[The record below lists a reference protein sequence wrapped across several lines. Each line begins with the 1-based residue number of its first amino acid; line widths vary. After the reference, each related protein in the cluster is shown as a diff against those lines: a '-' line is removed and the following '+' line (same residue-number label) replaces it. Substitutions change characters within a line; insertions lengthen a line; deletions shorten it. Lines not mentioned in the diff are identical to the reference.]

1 MKRINNFSKGIKST
15 MKGSEVSDREE
26 LKNMIYKMIEKSHLY
41 KKLKEPDVYD
51 DRGTKIYLK
60 ELLEITGYMVAI
72 SENFIVDSNFV
83 TSIKKL
89 TELNELREQL
99 NEEIIRINKQISEKK
114 SFNESE
120 SNEQEEIKETVRREI
135 EKLEKELSVK
145 KGKYEADT
153 KAVNEI
159 SEKVLGRIENLKNT
173 CESDCKELMFLKALI
188 SDKDVD
194 FDIEDVK
201 NLAFHLYRSENSANI
216 KATIQNFNAIFGQMD
231 NILDLC
237 DRYFMA
243 GKLITEDY
251 FNNMYEA
258 VFSESNV
265 DLSQYDDKIDSFI
278 TEDLSY
284 SNRSFERTVYNDDNT
299 VSIRLSVPHYW
310 SLLKSLQLIK
320 DMKNTPKTNKNRIL
334 EFKELLN
341 SIESESG
348 KENDNDNVENAVI
361 RELKTD
367 DIGEEVSLNNSNAKE
382 VNEKPSEENVIK
394 EEKDISNSKD
404 KVVDKKKNIIIKR
417 INSYIEKKDMLLFNI
432 LEDYLKK
439 NIYLINDEEV
449 RKLIYDSGLDKLQD
463 LIEKYGDN

>member
-1 MKRINNFSKGIKST
+1 MKRINNFSKGIRST

-26 LKNMIYKMIEKSHLY
+26 LKNMIYKMIEKSYLY

-51 DRGTKIYLK
+51 DRGNKIYLK
-60 ELLEITGYMVAI
+60 ELLEITGYMVTI

-83 TSIKKL
+83 QSIKKL
-89 TELNELREQL
+89 TELNEAREEI

-114 SFNESE
+114 SFVDSE
-120 SNEQEEIKETVRREI
+120 SNTQEEIKENVRREI

-145 KGKYEADT
+145 KGRYEADT
-153 KAVNEI
+153 KTVNEI
-159 SEKVLGRIENLKNT
+159 SEKVLDRIENLKKN

-201 NLAFHLYRSENSANI
+201 NLAFHLYRSGNSANM
-216 KATIQNFNAIFGQMD
+216 KATIQNFNAIFGQAD

-237 DRYFMA
+237 ERYFMA

-258 VFSESNV
+258 VFSEANA
-265 DLSQYDDKIDSFI
+265 DLSQYDNKIDSFI

-284 SNRSFERTVYNDDNT
+284 RDRSFESTVHNEDNT

-320 DMKNTPKTNKNRIL
+320 DMKNAPETNKNRIL

-341 SIESESG
+341 SIET
-348 KENDNDNVENAVI
+348 ENENDNVENTVI

-367 DIGEEVSLNNSNAKE
+367 DIGEEVSLNNNNSDE
-382 VNEKPSEENVIK
+382 VNEKPSEETAVK
-394 EEKDISNSKD
+394 EETDTINSKD
-404 KVVDKKKNIIIKR
+404 KVVDKKKNIVIKR
-417 INSYIEKKDMLLFNI
+417 INSYIEKKNMMYFNL

-439 NIYLINDEEV
+439 NVYLINDEEV
-449 RKLIYDSGLDKLQD
+449 RKLIYDSKLDKLQD

>member
-1 MKRINNFSKGIKST
+1 MKRINNFSKGIRST

-26 LKNMIYKMIEKSHLY
+26 LKNMVYKMIEKSYLY

-60 ELLEITGYMVAI
+60 ELLEITGYMVTI
-72 SENFIVDSNFV
+72 SENFIVDSSFV
-83 TSIKKL
+83 KSIKKL
-89 TELNELREQL
+89 TELNESREQL
-99 NEEIIRINKQISEKK
+99 NKEILKINKQISEKK
-114 SFNESE
+114 AFIDSE
-120 SNEQEEIKETVRREI
+120 SNTQEEIKENVRREI

-145 KGKYEADT
+145 KGRYEADT
-153 KAVNEI
+153 KTVNEI
-159 SEKVLGRIENLKNT
+159 SEKVLGRIEKLKEN

-201 NLAFHLYRSENSANI
+201 NLAFHLYRSGNSANM
-216 KATIQNFNAIFGQMD
+216 KATIQNFNAIFGQAD

-237 DRYFMA
+237 ERYFMA

-251 FNNMYEA
+251 FDNMYKA
-258 VFSESNV
+258 VFNEADV

-284 SNRSFERTVYNDDNT
+284 RDRSFESTVHNEDNT

-310 SLLKSLQLIK
+310 SLLKSLQLLK
-320 DMKNTPKTNKNRIL
+320 DMRNSPETNKNRIL

-341 SIESESG
+341 FIDTETE
-348 KENDNDNVENAVI
+348 KENDGENTVI

-367 DIGEEVSLNNSNAKE
+367 DIGEEVSLNNT
-382 VNEKPSEENVIK
+382 EEIK
-394 EEKDISNSKD
+394 EKSSDENTVKEKTDTINPKD
-404 KVVDKKKNIIIKR
+404 KGIDKKKNIIIKR
-417 INSYIEKKDMLLFNI
+417 ITSYIEKKDILLFNI

-439 NIYLINDEEV
+439 NVYLINDEEV
-449 RKLIYDSGLDKLQD
+449 RKLIYDSGLDKLQG

>member
-1 MKRINNFSKGIKST
+1 MKRINNFSKGIRST

-26 LKNMIYKMIEKSHLY
+26 LKNMIYKMIEKSYLY

-60 ELLEITGYMVAI
+60 ELLEITGYMVTI

-89 TELNELREQL
+89 TELNESREQL
-99 NEEIIRINKQISEKK
+99 NKEILKINKQISEKK
-114 SFNESE
+114 AFIDSE
-120 SNEQEEIKETVRREI
+120 SNTQEEIKENVRREMD
-135 EKLEKELSVK
+135 KLEKELSVK
-145 KGKYEADT
+145 KGRYEADT
-153 KAVNEI
+153 KTVNEI
-159 SEKVLGRIENLKNT
+159 SEKVLGRIEKLKEN
-173 CESDCKELMFLKALI
+173 CESDCKELMFLKTLM

-201 NLAFHLYRSENSANI
+201 NLAFHLYRSGNAANM
-216 KATIQNFNAIFGQMD
+216 KATIQNFNAIFGQTN
-231 NILDLC
+231 NILELC
-237 DRYFMA
+237 ERYFMA

-251 FNNMYEA
+251 FDNMYSA
-258 VFSESNV
+258 VFNEANA

-284 SNRSFERTVYNDDNT
+284 RDRSFESTVHNEDNT

-310 SLLKSLQLIK
+310 SLLKSLQLVK
-320 DMKNTPKTNKNRIL
+320 DMKNAPETNKNRIL

-341 SIESESG
+341 FIETE
-348 KENDNDNVENAVI
+348 KENDGENTVI
-361 RELKTD
+361 RELKAD
-367 DIGEEVSLNNSNAKE
+367 DIGEEVSLNNTEE
-382 VNEKPSEENVIK
+382 VNEKSSDENTVK
-394 EEKDISNSKD
+394 EKTDTINPKD
-404 KVVDKKKNIIIKR
+404 KVTDKKKNIIIKR
-417 INSYIEKKDMLLFNI
+417 ITSYIEKKDILLFNI

-439 NIYLINDEEV
+439 NVYLINDEEV

>member
-1 MKRINNFSKGIKST
+1 MKRINNFSKGIRST

-26 LKNMIYKMIEKSHLY
+26 LKNMIYKMIEKSYLY

-51 DRGTKIYLK
+51 DRGIKIYLK
-60 ELLEITGYMVAI
+60 ELLEITGYMVTI
-72 SENFIVDSNFV
+72 SENFIVDSSFV
-83 TSIKKL
+83 KSIKKL
-89 TELNELREQL
+89 TELNESREQL

-114 SFNESE
+114 SFVDSE
-120 SNEQEEIKETVRREI
+120 SNTQEEIKENVRREI

-145 KGKYEADT
+145 KGRYETDT

-159 SEKVLGRIENLKNT
+159 SEKVLGRIEKLKEN

-201 NLAFHLYRSENSANI
+201 NLAFHLYRSGNSANM
-216 KATIQNFNAIFGQMD
+216 KATIQNYNAIFGQTD
-231 NILDLC
+231 NILELC
-237 DRYFMA
+237 ERYFMA

-258 VFSESNV
+258 VFNEANV

-284 SNRSFERTVYNDDNT
+284 SNRSFESTVHNEDNT

-320 DMKNTPKTNKNRIL
+320 DMKNAPETNKNRIL

-341 SIESESG
+341 SIET
-348 KENDNDNVENAVI
+348 ENENDNVENTVI

-367 DIGEEVSLNNSNAKE
+367 DIGEEVSLNNNNSDE
-382 VNEKPSEENVIK
+382 VNEKPSEETAVK
-394 EEKDISNSKD
+394 EETDTINSKD
-404 KVVDKKKNIIIKR
+404 KVVDKKKNIVIKR
-417 INSYIEKKDMLLFNI
+417 INSYIEKKNMMYFNL

-439 NIYLINDEEV
+439 NVYLINDEEV
-449 RKLIYDSGLDKLQD
+449 RKLIYDSKLDKLQD

>member
-1 MKRINNFSKGIKST
+1 MKRINNFSKGIRST

-60 ELLEITGYMVAI
+60 ELLEITGYMVTI

-83 TSIKKL
+83 QSIKKL
-89 TELNELREQL
+89 TELNEAREEI

-114 SFNESE
+114 SFVDSE
-120 SNEQEEIKETVRREI
+120 SNTQEEIKENVRREI

-145 KGKYEADT
+145 KGRYEADT
-153 KAVNEI
+153 KTVNEI
-159 SEKVLGRIENLKNT
+159 SEKVLDRIENLKKN

-201 NLAFHLYRSENSANI
+201 NLAFHLYRSGNSANM
-216 KATIQNFNAIFGQMD
+216 KATIQNYNAIFGQTD
-231 NILDLC
+231 NILELC
-237 DRYFMA
+237 ERYFMA

-251 FNNMYEA
+251 FDNMYEA
-258 VFSESNV
+258 VFNEANV

-284 SNRSFERTVYNDDNT
+284 SNRSFESTVHNEDNT

-320 DMKNTPKTNKNRIL
+320 DMKNAPETNKNRIL

-341 SIESESG
+341 SIET
-348 KENDNDNVENAVI
+348 ENENDNVENTVI

-367 DIGEEVSLNNSNAKE
+367 DIGEEVSLNNNNSDE
-382 VNEKPSEENVIK
+382 VNEKPSEETAVK
-394 EEKDISNSKD
+394 EETDTINSKD
-404 KVVDKKKNIIIKR
+404 KVVDKKKNIVIKR
-417 INSYIEKKDMLLFNI
+417 INSYIEKKNMMYFNL

-439 NIYLINDEEV
+439 NVYLINDEEV
-449 RKLIYDSGLDKLQD
+449 RKLIYDSKLDKLQD

>member
-1 MKRINNFSKGIKST
+1 MKRINNFSKGIRST

-26 LKNMIYKMIEKSHLY
+26 LKNMIYKMIEKSYLY

-60 ELLEITGYMVAI
+60 ELLEITGYMVTI

-83 TSIKKL
+83 QSIKKL
-89 TELNELREQL
+89 TELNEAREEI

-114 SFNESE
+114 SFVDSE
-120 SNEQEEIKETVRREI
+120 SNTQEEIKENVRREI

-145 KGKYEADT
+145 KGRYEADT

-159 SEKVLGRIENLKNT
+159 SEKVLDRIENLKKN

-201 NLAFHLYRSENSANI
+201 NLAFHLYRSGNSANM
-216 KATIQNFNAIFGQMD
+216 KATIQNFNAIFGQAD

-237 DRYFMA
+237 ERYFMA

-251 FNNMYEA
+251 FDNMYEA
-258 VFSESNV
+258 VFNEANM

-284 SNRSFERTVYNDDNT
+284 SNRSFESTVHNEDNT

-320 DMKNTPKTNKNRIL
+320 DMKNAPETNKNRIL

-341 SIESESG
+341 SIET
-348 KENDNDNVENAVI
+348 ENENDNVENTVI

-367 DIGEEVSLNNSNAKE
+367 DIGEEVSLNNNNTE
-382 VNEKPSEENVIK
+382 EINEKSSDENTVK
-394 EEKDISNSKD
+394 EKTDTINPKD
-404 KVVDKKKNIIIKR
+404 KATDKKKNIIIKR
-417 INSYIEKKDMLLFNI
+417 ITSYIEKKDMMYFNL

-439 NIYLINDEEV
+439 NVYLINDEEV

>member
-1 MKRINNFSKGIKST
+1 MKRINNFSKGIRST

-26 LKNMIYKMIEKSHLY
+26 LKNMIYKMIEKSYLY

-60 ELLEITGYMVAI
+60 ELLEITGYMVTI
-72 SENFIVDSNFV
+72 SENFIVDSSFV
-83 TSIKKL
+83 KSIKKL
-89 TELNELREQL
+89 TELNESREQL

-114 SFNESE
+114 SFVDSE
-120 SNEQEEIKETVRREI
+120 SNTQEEIKENVRREI

-145 KGKYEADT
+145 KGRYEADT
-153 KAVNEI
+153 KTVNEI
-159 SEKVLGRIENLKNT
+159 SEKVLDRIENLKKN

-201 NLAFHLYRSENSANI
+201 NLAFHLYRSGNSANM
-216 KATIQNFNAIFGQMD
+216 KATIQNFNAIFGQAD

-237 DRYFMA
+237 ERYFMA

-258 VFSESNV
+258 VFSEANA
-265 DLSQYDDKIDSFI
+265 DLSQYDNKIDSFI

-284 SNRSFERTVYNDDNT
+284 RDRSFESTVHNEDNT

-320 DMKNTPKTNKNRIL
+320 DMKNAPETNKNRIL

-341 SIESESG
+341 SIETDNE
-348 KENDNDNVENAVI
+348 NDNVENTVI

-367 DIGEEVSLNNSNAKE
+367 DIGEEVSLNNSNGEE
-382 VNEKPSEENVIK
+382 VNEKPMEENVVK
-394 EEKDISNSKD
+394 EETDISNSTD
-404 KVVDKKKNIIIKR
+404 KVVDKKKNIVIKR
-417 INSYIEKKDMLLFNI
+417 INSYIEKKDMMYFNL

-439 NIYLINDEEV
+439 NVYLINDEEV
-449 RKLIYDSGLDKLQD
+449 RKLIYDSKLDKLQD

>member
-1 MKRINNFSKGIKST
+1 MKRINNFSKGIRST

-26 LKNMIYKMIEKSHLY
+26 LKNMIYKMIEKSYLY

-51 DRGTKIYLK
+51 DRGNKIYLK
-60 ELLEITGYMVAI
+60 ELLEITGYMVTI

-83 TSIKKL
+83 QSIKKL
-89 TELNELREQL
+89 TELNEAREEI

-114 SFNESE
+114 SFVDSE
-120 SNEQEEIKETVRREI
+120 SNTQEEIKENVRREI
-135 EKLEKELSVK
+135 EKLEKELSIK
-145 KGKYEADT
+145 KSKYETDT

-159 SEKVLGRIENLKNT
+159 SEKVLGRIEKLKEN

-201 NLAFHLYRSENSANI
+201 NLAFHLYRSGNSANM
-216 KATIQNFNAIFGQMD
+216 KATIQNYNAIFGQTD
-231 NILDLC
+231 NILELC
-237 DRYFMA
+237 ERYFMA

-251 FNNMYEA
+251 FDNMYEA
-258 VFSESNV
+258 VFNEANV

-284 SNRSFERTVYNDDNT
+284 SNRSFESTVHNEDNT

-310 SLLKSLQLIK
+310 SLLKSLQLVK
-320 DMKNTPKTNKNRIL
+320 DMKNAPETNKNRIL

-341 SIESESG
+341 SIET
-348 KENDNDNVENAVI
+348 ENENDNVENTVI

-367 DIGEEVSLNNSNAKE
+367 DIGEEVSLNNNNSDE
-382 VNEKPSEENVIK
+382 VNEKPSEETAVK
-394 EEKDISNSKD
+394 EETDTINSKD
-404 KVVDKKKNIIIKR
+404 KVVDKKKNIVIKR
-417 INSYIEKKDMLLFNI
+417 INSYIEKKDMMYFNL

-439 NIYLINDEEV
+439 NVYLINDEEV
-449 RKLIYDSGLDKLQD
+449 RKLIYDSKLDKLQD

>member
-26 LKNMIYKMIEKSHLY
+26 LKNMIYKMIEKSYLY

-60 ELLEITGYMVAI
+60 ELLEITGYMVTI

-83 TSIKKL
+83 QSIKKL
-89 TELNELREQL
+89 TELNEAREEI

-114 SFNESE
+114 SFVDSE
-120 SNEQEEIKETVRREI
+120 SNTQEEIKENVRREI
-135 EKLEKELSVK
+135 EKLEKELSIK
-145 KGKYEADT
+145 KSKYETDT

-159 SEKVLGRIENLKNT
+159 SEKVLDRIENLKKN

-201 NLAFHLYRSENSANI
+201 NLAFHLYRSGNSANM
-216 KATIQNFNAIFGQMD
+216 KATIQNFNAIFGQAD
-231 NILDLC
+231 NILELC
-237 DRYFMA
+237 ERYFMA

-251 FNNMYEA
+251 FDNMYNA
-258 VFSESNV
+258 VFNEANV

-284 SNRSFERTVYNDDNT
+284 SNRSFESTVHNEDNT
-299 VSIRLSVPHYW
+299 VSIHLSVPHYW

-320 DMKNTPKTNKNRIL
+320 DMKNAPETNKNRIL

-341 SIESESG
+341 SIET
-348 KENDNDNVENAVI
+348 ENENDNVENTVI

-367 DIGEEVSLNNSNAKE
+367 DIGEEVSLNNNNNEE
-382 VNEKPSEENVIK
+382 VNEKPKKENVIN
-394 EEKDISNSKD
+394 EEKDISNSTD
-404 KVVDKKKNIIIKR
+404 KVVDKKKNIVIKR
-417 INSYIEKKDMLLFNI
+417 INSYIEKKDMMYFNL

-439 NIYLINDEEV
+439 NVYLINDEEV
-449 RKLIYDSGLDKLQD
+449 RKLIYDSKLDKLQD

>member
-1 MKRINNFSKGIKST
+1 MKRINNFSKGIRST

-60 ELLEITGYMVAI
+60 ELLEITGYMVTI

-83 TSIKKL
+83 QSIKKL
-89 TELNELREQL
+89 TELNEAREEI

-114 SFNESE
+114 SFVDSE
-120 SNEQEEIKETVRREI
+120 SNTQEEIKENVRREI

-159 SEKVLGRIENLKNT
+159 SEKVLGRIEKLKEN

-201 NLAFHLYRSENSANI
+201 NLAFHLYRSGNSANM
-216 KATIQNFNAIFGQMD
+216 KATIQNYNAIFGQTD
-231 NILDLC
+231 NILELC
-237 DRYFMA
+237 ERYFMA

-258 VFSESNV
+258 VFNEANV

-284 SNRSFERTVYNDDNT
+284 SNRSFESTVHNEDNT

-320 DMKNTPKTNKNRIL
+320 DMKNAPETNKNRIL

-341 SIESESG
+341 SIET
-348 KENDNDNVENAVI
+348 ENENDNVENTVI

-367 DIGEEVSLNNSNAKE
+367 DIGEEVSLNNNNSDE
-382 VNEKPSEENVIK
+382 VNEKPSEETAVK
-394 EEKDISNSKD
+394 EETDTINSKD
-404 KVVDKKKNIIIKR
+404 KVVDKKKNIVIKR
-417 INSYIEKKDMLLFNI
+417 INSYIEKKNMMYFNL

-439 NIYLINDEEV
+439 NVYLINDEEV
-449 RKLIYDSGLDKLQD
+449 RKLIYDSKLDKLQD

>member
-1 MKRINNFSKGIKST
+1 MKRINNFSKGIRST

-60 ELLEITGYMVAI
+60 ELLEITGYMVTI

-83 TSIKKL
+83 QNIKKL
-89 TELNELREQL
+89 TELNEAREEI

-114 SFNESE
+114 SFVDSE
-120 SNEQEEIKETVRREI
+120 SNTQEEIKENVRREI
-135 EKLEKELSVK
+135 EKLEKELSIK
-145 KGKYEADT
+145 KSKYETDT

-159 SEKVLGRIENLKNT
+159 SEKVLGRIEKLKEN

-194 FDIEDVK
+194 FDIEDVR
-201 NLAFHLYRSENSANI
+201 NLAFHLYRSGNSANM
-216 KATIQNFNAIFGQMD
+216 KATIQNFNAIFGQAD

-237 DRYFMA
+237 ERYFMA

-258 VFSESNV
+258 VFSEANA
-265 DLSQYDDKIDSFI
+265 DLSQYDNKIDSFI

-284 SNRSFERTVYNDDNT
+284 RDRSFESTVHNEDNT

-320 DMKNTPKTNKNRIL
+320 DMKNAPETNKNRIL

-341 SIESESG
+341 SIETDNE
-348 KENDNDNVENAVI
+348 NDNVENTVI

-367 DIGEEVSLNNSNAKE
+367 DIGEEVSLNNSNGEE
-382 VNEKPSEENVIK
+382 VNYHQEGNVVK
-394 EEKDISNSKD
+394 GETDISNSTD
-404 KVVDKKKNIIIKR
+404 KVVDKKKNIVIKR
-417 INSYIEKKDMLLFNI
+417 INSYIEKKDMMYFNL

-439 NIYLINDEEV
+439 NVYLINDEEV
-449 RKLIYDSGLDKLQD
+449 RKLIYDSKLDKLQD

>member
-26 LKNMIYKMIEKSHLY
+26 LKNMIYKIIEKSHLY

-89 TELNELREQL
+89 TELNESREQL
-99 NEEIIRINKQISEKK
+99 NEEIIRINKKISEKK

-120 SNEQEEIKETVRREI
+120 SNEQEEIKETVRIEI

-153 KAVNEI
+153 KVVNEI

-173 CESDCKELMFLKALI
+173 CESDCKELMFLKVLI

-201 NLAFHLYRSENSANI
+201 NLAFHLYRSGNAANM
-216 KATIQNFNAIFGQMD
+216 KATIQNFNAIFGQTD

-237 DRYFMA
+237 DRYFMS

-251 FNNMYEA
+251 FDNMYGA
-258 VFSESNV
+258 VFSEANV
-265 DLSQYDDKIDSFI
+265 DLLQYDNKIDSFI

-284 SNRSFERTVYNDDNT
+284 SKRSFESTVHNDDNT

-341 SIESESG
+341 SVESE
-348 KENDNDNVENAVI
+348 KENDNVENAVI

-367 DIGEEVSLNNSNAKE
+367 DIGEEVSFNNINTKE
-382 VNEKPSEENVIK
+382 VNEKFSEENVIK
-394 EEKDISNSKD
+394 EEKNISNSKD

-417 INSYIEKKDMLLFNI
+417 IISYIEKKDMLYFNLI
-432 LEDYLKK
+432 EDFLKK
-439 NIYLINDEEV
+439 NVYLINDEEV

>member
-1 MKRINNFSKGIKST
+1 MKRINNFSKGIRST

-26 LKNMIYKMIEKSHLY
+26 LKNMIYKMIEKSYLY

-51 DRGTKIYLK
+51 DRGNKIYLK
-60 ELLEITGYMVAI
+60 ELLEITGYMVTI

-83 TSIKKL
+83 QSIKKL
-89 TELNELREQL
+89 TELNEAREEI

-114 SFNESE
+114 SFVDSE
-120 SNEQEEIKETVRREI
+120 SNTQEEIKENVRREI
-135 EKLEKELSVK
+135 EKLEKELSIK
-145 KGKYEADT
+145 KSKYETDT

-159 SEKVLGRIENLKNT
+159 SEKVLGRIEKLKEN

-201 NLAFHLYRSENSANI
+201 NLAFHLYRSGNSANM
-216 KATIQNFNAIFGQMD
+216 KATIQNYNAIFGQTD
-231 NILDLC
+231 NILELC
-237 DRYFMA
+237 ERYFMA

-251 FNNMYEA
+251 FDNMYEA
-258 VFSESNV
+258 VFNEANV

-284 SNRSFERTVYNDDNT
+284 SNRSFESTVHNEDNT

-320 DMKNTPKTNKNRIL
+320 DMKNAPETNKNRIL

-341 SIESESG
+341 SIET
-348 KENDNDNVENAVI
+348 ENENDNVENTVI

-367 DIGEEVSLNNSNAKE
+367 DIGEEVSLNNNNSDE
-382 VNEKPSEENVIK
+382 VNEKPSEETAVK
-394 EEKDISNSKD
+394 EETDTINSKD
-404 KVVDKKKNIIIKR
+404 KVVDKKKNIVIKR
-417 INSYIEKKDMLLFNI
+417 INSYIEKKNMMYFNL

-439 NIYLINDEEV
+439 NVYLINDEEV
-449 RKLIYDSGLDKLQD
+449 RKLIYDSKLNKLQD

>member
-1 MKRINNFSKGIKST
+1 MKRINNFSKGIRST

-51 DRGTKIYLK
+51 DRGNKIYLK
-60 ELLEITGYMVAI
+60 ELLEITGYMVTI

-83 TSIKKL
+83 KSIKKL
-89 TELNELREQL
+89 TELNESREQL

-114 SFNESE
+114 SFVDSE
-120 SNEQEEIKETVRREI
+120 SNTQEEIKENVRREI

-145 KGKYEADT
+145 KGRYEADT
-153 KAVNEI
+153 KTVNEI
-159 SEKVLGRIENLKNT
+159 SEKVLDRIENLKKN

-201 NLAFHLYRSENSANI
+201 NLAFHLYRSGNSANM
-216 KATIQNFNAIFGQMD
+216 KATIQNYNAIFGQAD

-237 DRYFMA
+237 ERYFMA

-258 VFSESNV
+258 VFSEANA
-265 DLSQYDDKIDSFI
+265 DLSQYDNKIDSFI

-284 SNRSFERTVYNDDNT
+284 SNRSFESTVHNEDNT

-320 DMKNTPKTNKNRIL
+320 DMKNAPETNKNRIL

-341 SIESESG
+341 SIET
-348 KENDNDNVENAVI
+348 ENENDNVENTVI

-367 DIGEEVSLNNSNAKE
+367 DIGEEVSLNNNNNEE
-382 VNEKPSEENVIK
+382 VNEKPLEETTVK
-394 EEKDISNSKD
+394 EETDTINSKD
-404 KVVDKKKNIIIKR
+404 KAVDKKKNIVIKR
-417 INSYIEKKDMLLFNI
+417 ITSYIEKKDMMYFNL

-439 NIYLINDEEV
+439 NVYLINDEEV
-449 RKLIYDSGLDKLQD
+449 RKLIYDSKLDKLQD

>member
-1 MKRINNFSKGIKST
+1 MKRINNFSKGIRST

-26 LKNMIYKMIEKSHLY
+26 LKNMIYKMIEKSYLY

-60 ELLEITGYMVAI
+60 ELLEITGYMVTI
-72 SENFIVDSNFV
+72 SENFIVDSSFV
-83 TSIKKL
+83 KSIKKL
-89 TELNELREQL
+89 TELNESREEI

-114 SFNESE
+114 SFVDSE
-120 SNEQEEIKETVRREI
+120 SNTQEEIKENVRREI
-135 EKLEKELSVK
+135 EKLEKELSIK
-145 KGKYEADT
+145 KSKYETDT
-153 KAVNEI
+153 KTVNEI
-159 SEKVLGRIENLKNT
+159 SEKVLDRIENLKKN

-201 NLAFHLYRSENSANI
+201 NLAFHLYRSGNSANM
-216 KATIQNFNAIFGQMD
+216 KATIQNFNAIFGQAD

-237 DRYFMA
+237 ERYFMA

-258 VFSESNV
+258 VFNEANV

-284 SNRSFERTVYNDDNT
+284 SNRSFESTVHNEDNT

-320 DMKNTPKTNKNRIL
+320 DMKNAPETNKNRIL

-341 SIESESG
+341 SIETDNE
-348 KENDNDNVENAVI
+348 NDNVENTVI

-367 DIGEEVSLNNSNAKE
+367 DIGEEVSLNNSNGEE
-382 VNEKPSEENVIK
+382 VNEKPSEETAVK
-394 EEKDISNSKD
+394 EETDTINSKD
-404 KVVDKKKNIIIKR
+404 KVVDKKKNIVIKR
-417 INSYIEKKDMLLFNI
+417 INSYIEKKNMMYFNL

-439 NIYLINDEEV
+439 NVYLINDEEV
-449 RKLIYDSGLDKLQD
+449 RKLIYDSKLDKLQD

>member
-1 MKRINNFSKGIKST
+1 MKRINNFSKGIRST

-26 LKNMIYKMIEKSHLY
+26 LKNMIYKMIEKSYLY

-51 DRGTKIYLK
+51 DRGNKIYLK
-60 ELLEITGYMVAI
+60 ELLEITGYMVTI

-83 TSIKKL
+83 QSIKKL
-89 TELNELREQL
+89 TELNEAREEI

-114 SFNESE
+114 SFVDSE
-120 SNEQEEIKETVRREI
+120 SNTQEEIKENVRREI
-135 EKLEKELSVK
+135 EKLEKELSIK
-145 KGKYEADT
+145 KSKYETDT

-159 SEKVLGRIENLKNT
+159 SEKVLGRIEKLKEN

-201 NLAFHLYRSENSANI
+201 NLAFHLYRSGNSANM
-216 KATIQNFNAIFGQMD
+216 KATIQNYNAIFGQTD
-231 NILDLC
+231 NILELC
-237 DRYFMA
+237 ERYFMA

-251 FNNMYEA
+251 FDNMYEA
-258 VFSESNV
+258 VFNEANV

-284 SNRSFERTVYNDDNT
+284 SNRSFESTVHNEDNT

-320 DMKNTPKTNKNRIL
+320 DMKNAPETNKNRIL

-341 SIESESG
+341 SIET
-348 KENDNDNVENAVI
+348 ENENDNVENTVI

-367 DIGEEVSLNNSNAKE
+367 DIGEEVSLNNNNSDE
-382 VNEKPSEENVIK
+382 VNEKPSEETAVK
-394 EEKDISNSKD
+394 EETDTINSKD
-404 KVVDKKKNIIIKR
+404 KVVDKKKNIVIKR
-417 INSYIEKKDMLLFNI
+417 INSYIEKKNMMYFNL

-439 NIYLINDEEV
+439 NVYLINDEEV
-449 RKLIYDSGLDKLQD
+449 RKLIYDSKLDKLQD

>member
-1 MKRINNFSKGIKST
+1 

-60 ELLEITGYMVAI
+60 ELLEITGYMVTI

-83 TSIKKL
+83 QSIKKL
-89 TELNELREQL
+89 TELNEAREEI

-114 SFNESE
+114 SFVDSE
-120 SNEQEEIKETVRREI
+120 SNTQEEIKENVRREI

-145 KGKYEADT
+145 KGRYEADT
-153 KAVNEI
+153 KTVNEI
-159 SEKVLGRIENLKNT
+159 SEKVLDRIENLKKN

-201 NLAFHLYRSENSANI
+201 NLAFHLYRSGNSANM
-216 KATIQNFNAIFGQMD
+216 KATIQNYNAIFGQTD
-231 NILDLC
+231 NILELC
-237 DRYFMA
+237 ERYFMA

-258 VFSESNV
+258 VFNEANV

-284 SNRSFERTVYNDDNT
+284 SNRSFESTVHNEDNT

-320 DMKNTPKTNKNRIL
+320 DMKNAPETNKNRIL

-341 SIESESG
+341 SIETDNE
-348 KENDNDNVENAVI
+348 NDNVENTVI

-367 DIGEEVSLNNSNAKE
+367 DIGEEVSLNNNNSDE
-382 VNEKPSEENVIK
+382 VNEKPSEETAVK
-394 EEKDISNSKD
+394 EETDTINSKD
-404 KVVDKKKNIIIKR
+404 KVVDKKKNIVIKR
-417 INSYIEKKDMLLFNI
+417 INSYIEKKDMMYFNL

-439 NIYLINDEEV
+439 NVYLINDEEV
-449 RKLIYDSGLDKLQD
+449 RKLIYDSKLDKLQD

>member
-1 MKRINNFSKGIKST
+1 MKRINNFSKGIRST

-26 LKNMIYKMIEKSHLY
+26 LKNMIYKMIEKSYLY

-60 ELLEITGYMVAI
+60 ELLEITGYMVTI
-72 SENFIVDSNFV
+72 SENFIVDSSFV
-83 TSIKKL
+83 KSIKKL
-89 TELNELREQL
+89 TELNESREQL

-114 SFNESE
+114 SFVDSE
-120 SNEQEEIKETVRREI
+120 SNTQEEIKENVRREI

-145 KGKYEADT
+145 KGRYEADT
-153 KAVNEI
+153 KTVNEI
-159 SEKVLGRIENLKNT
+159 SEKVLDRIENLKKN

-201 NLAFHLYRSENSANI
+201 NLAFHLYRSGNSANM
-216 KATIQNFNAIFGQMD
+216 KATIQNFNAIFGQVD

-237 DRYFMA
+237 ERYFMA

-258 VFSESNV
+258 VFSEANA
-265 DLSQYDDKIDSFI
+265 DLSQYDNKIDSFI

-284 SNRSFERTVYNDDNT
+284 RDRSFESTVHNEDNT

-320 DMKNTPKTNKNRIL
+320 DMKNAPETNKNRIL

-341 SIESESG
+341 SIETDN
-348 KENDNDNVENAVI
+348 ENNNVENTVI

-367 DIGEEVSLNNSNAKE
+367 DIGEEVSLNNSNGKE
-382 VNEKPSEENVIK
+382 VNEKPMEENVVK
-394 EEKDISNSKD
+394 EETDISNSTD
-404 KVVDKKKNIIIKR
+404 KVVDKKKNIVIKR
-417 INSYIEKKDMLLFNI
+417 INSYIEKKDMMYFNL

-439 NIYLINDEEV
+439 NVYLINDEEV
-449 RKLIYDSGLDKLQD
+449 RKLIYDSGLEKLQD

>member
-1 MKRINNFSKGIKST
+1 

-26 LKNMIYKMIEKSHLY
+26 LKNMIYKMIEKSYLY

-51 DRGTKIYLK
+51 DRGNKIYLK
-60 ELLEITGYMVAI
+60 ELLEITGYMVTI

-83 TSIKKL
+83 QSIKKL
-89 TELNELREQL
+89 TELNEAREEI

-114 SFNESE
+114 SFVDSE
-120 SNEQEEIKETVRREI
+120 SNTQEEIKENVRREI
-135 EKLEKELSVK
+135 EKLEKELSIK
-145 KGKYEADT
+145 KSKYETDT

-159 SEKVLGRIENLKNT
+159 SEKVLGRIEKLKEN

-201 NLAFHLYRSENSANI
+201 NLAFHLYRSGNSANM
-216 KATIQNFNAIFGQMD
+216 KATIQNYNAIFGQTD
-231 NILDLC
+231 NILELC
-237 DRYFMA
+237 ERYFMA

-251 FNNMYEA
+251 FDNMYEA
-258 VFSESNV
+258 VFNEANV

-284 SNRSFERTVYNDDNT
+284 SNRSFESTVHNEDNT

-320 DMKNTPKTNKNRIL
+320 DMKNAPETNKNRIL

-341 SIESESG
+341 SIET
-348 KENDNDNVENAVI
+348 ENENDNVENTVI

-367 DIGEEVSLNNSNAKE
+367 DIGEEVSLNNNNSDE
-382 VNEKPSEENVIK
+382 VNEKPSEETAVK
-394 EEKDISNSKD
+394 EETDTINSKD
-404 KVVDKKKNIIIKR
+404 KVVDKKKNIVIKR
-417 INSYIEKKDMLLFNI
+417 INSYIEKKNMMYFNL

-439 NIYLINDEEV
+439 NVYLINDEEV
-449 RKLIYDSGLDKLQD
+449 RKLIYDSKLDKLQD

>member
-1 MKRINNFSKGIKST
+1 MKRINNFSKGIRST

-60 ELLEITGYMVAI
+60 ELLEITGYMVTI
-72 SENFIVDSNFV
+72 SENFIVDSSFV
-83 TSIKKL
+83 KSIKKL
-89 TELNELREQL
+89 TELNESREQL
-99 NEEIIRINKQISEKK
+99 NKEILKINKQISEKK
-114 SFNESE
+114 AFIDSE
-120 SNEQEEIKETVRREI
+120 SNTQEEIKENVRREI

-145 KGKYEADT
+145 KGRYEADT
-153 KAVNEI
+153 KTVNEI
-159 SEKVLGRIENLKNT
+159 SEKVLDRIENLKKN

-201 NLAFHLYRSENSANI
+201 NLAFHLYRSGNSANM
-216 KATIQNFNAIFGQMD
+216 KATIQNFNAIFGQAD

-237 DRYFMA
+237 ERYFMA
-243 GKLITEDY
+243 EKLITEDY

-258 VFSESNV
+258 VFSEANA
-265 DLSQYDDKIDSFI
+265 DLSQYDNKIDSFI

-284 SNRSFERTVYNDDNT
+284 RDRSFESTVHNEDNT

-320 DMKNTPKTNKNRIL
+320 DMKNAPKTNKNRIL

-341 SIESESG
+341 SIETDN
-348 KENDNDNVENAVI
+348 ENNNVENTVI

-367 DIGEEVSLNNSNAKE
+367 DIGEEVSLNNNNNEE
-382 VNEKPSEENVIK
+382 VNEKPKKENVIN
-394 EEKDISNSKD
+394 EEKDISNSTD
-404 KVVDKKKNIIIKR
+404 KVVDKKKNIVIKR
-417 INSYIEKKDMLLFNI
+417 INSYIEKKDMMYFNL

-439 NIYLINDEEV
+439 NVYLINDEEV
-449 RKLIYDSGLDKLQD
+449 RKLIYDSKLDKLQD